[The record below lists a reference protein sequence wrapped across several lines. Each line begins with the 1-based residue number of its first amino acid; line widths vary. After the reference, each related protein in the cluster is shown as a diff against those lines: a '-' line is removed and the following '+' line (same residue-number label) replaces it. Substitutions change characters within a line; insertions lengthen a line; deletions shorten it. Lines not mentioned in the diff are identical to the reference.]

1 MTIEFT
7 LEIHNKDN
15 KLLPDIILD
24 YLYTGFNLERNKLSG
39 ILSGKGYT
47 INSFLDN
54 DIYRESSFGSQNPDL
69 IVSFIIDKFDDHE
82 IGINNMIKT
91 VMAIM
96 QKLKEDM
103 ILLFDDDE
111 ILLKRTSGNLVV
123 NSDTDFWDTYSLS
136 ITDMPYK
143 KKPIE
148 ML

>member
-15 KLLPDIILD
+15 NLLPDIILD

-82 IGINNMIKT
+82 IGINNMVKT
-91 VMAIM
+91 VLAIM

-111 ILLKRTSGNLVV
+111 ILLKRTSGSLVV
-123 NSDTDFWDTYSLS
+123 NSDADFWETYSLS
-136 ITDMPYK
+136 IADMSYK
-143 KKPIE
+143 KEPIE